1 MVPNPAP
8 ERKPWLGETVHYV
21 MPDGV
26 TIRPAM
32 IVAFYDSKGI
42 LEANLQVF
50 VDGKNDSQ
58 ARGPHANATLQDW
71 RTDVP
76 YDVGLVDRDYPELAP
91 IYPYNTWHFRPE
103 KEKYADQ

>member
-1 MVPNPAP
+1 
-8 ERKPWLGETVHYV
+8 

-32 IVAFYDSKGI
+32 IVAFYDNKGI

-76 YDVGLVDRDYPELAP
+76 YDAGLVDRDYPELPP
-91 IYPYNTWHFRPE
+91 IYPYNTWHFPHPFGTLPLLDNRSE
-103 KEKYADQ
+103 KEKNADQ